1 MVITYEKHHSTVKD
15 ACQLAEELKV
25 ENLLLYHTE
34 DKNIAQRKELYHNEG
49 KKYFN
54 GKILIPDDLE
64 SFEL

>member
-1 MVITYEKHHSTVKD
+1 M